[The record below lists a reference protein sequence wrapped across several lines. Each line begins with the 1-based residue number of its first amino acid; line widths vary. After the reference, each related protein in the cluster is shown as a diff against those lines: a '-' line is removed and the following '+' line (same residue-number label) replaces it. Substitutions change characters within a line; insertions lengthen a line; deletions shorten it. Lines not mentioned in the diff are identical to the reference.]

1 MHSFLTR
8 RFGAAAAEN
17 LGSAVIHG
25 IYAGDSRELSIQAV
39 FPSLV
44 ELEREHGA
52 LSRAL
57 LPRWL
62 NSRYAWEYHKLPQR
76 MPITKEFTEHAK
88 GISIYSF
95 PDGLGEIVKRIE
107 AELIASPNVQIWKG
121 TECESISYEDGK
133 FVLGLNDSVALH
145 ADRLVAALPARVLA
159 QLLPTLPHLAH
170 NPSAHIGIVDIVLAP
185 REGTPKLPIDGF
197 GYLVPRSADNPDDI
211 LGVILDSS
219 AVPNQ
224 GSSNFFKLTAM
235 IGGPY
240 WRGCTT
246 FPSKEDLEARAL
258 RALEHQLGIPKPQL
272 EEQVRMV
279 RTRVLLDTIP
289 QYLVGHCE
297 RIHELQDAVKEHF
310 SGLSLIGSSYSGVGV
325 NDCVTSALDTCE
337 AIALA
342 EKGKPHRGTTGL
354 EDI

>member
-8 RFGAAAAEN
+8 RFGAAAADN
-17 LGSAVIHG
+17 LGSAMMHG

-62 NSRYAWEYHKLPQR
+62 NARYAQGYQKPQPR
-76 MPITKEFTEHAK
+76 MPINKAFAERAK
-88 GISIYSF
+88 GTSIYSF

-133 FVLGLNDSVALH
+133 FVLGLSNNAPLQ

-159 QLLPTLPHLAH
+159 RLIPTLPHLAH
-170 NPSAHIGIVDIVLAP
+170 NPSAHVGIVDIVLVP
-185 REGTPKLPIDGF
+185 REGTPRLPIDGF
-197 GYLVPRSADNPDDI
+197 GYLVPRSTDNPDEI
-211 LGVILDSS
+211 LGMILDSS

-240 WRGCTT
+240 WRGCSK
-246 FPSKEDLEARAL
+246 FPNKEDLEARAL
-258 RALEHQLGIPKPQL
+258 RALEHQLGIPKSQL
-272 EEQVRMV
+272 EEQVRMT
-279 RTRVLLDTIP
+279 RARVLVDTIP

-297 RIHELQDAVKEHF
+297 RMHELRDAVKEQF
-310 SGLSLIGSSYSGVGV
+310 GGLSLVGSSYSGVGV
-325 NDCVTSALDTCE
+325 NDCVTSALDTCD

-342 EKGKPHRGTTGL
+342 EKGQAHRSTTGL